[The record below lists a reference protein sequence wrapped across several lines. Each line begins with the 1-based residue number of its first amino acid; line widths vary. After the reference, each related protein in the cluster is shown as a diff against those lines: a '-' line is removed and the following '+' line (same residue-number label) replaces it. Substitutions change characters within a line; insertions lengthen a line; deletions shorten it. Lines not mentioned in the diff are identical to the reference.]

1 MDISLKIKAFIIGPI
16 GDKDEPHGSPRRV
29 IYEDSIQ
36 VLEEII
42 SPACEELGIELLRA
56 DQITRT
62 GEIPEQIFRHIR
74 DSPIVIADLTGANP
88 NVMYELGLR
97 HTTGK
102 LTVQIGER
110 ERLPFDVSAIRT
122 IMFKRTESGL
132 VSARKSLI
140 QVLATGM
147 QSGGDPI
154 AATRIWFEDTS
165 LNPLSGEDF
174 SDGNNG
180 YDNNDMEDLGFL
192 EKLANTEEG
201 MQTLVQ
207 AMGTTASIVE
217 EISRIFVDGTEKT
230 NKISAIQGISTAKL
244 AIANRVAALLEQPS
258 LRLRIA
264 SHEFTQAADRTEP
277 GLIYLL
283 EDIAKNPEQILE
295 APDFLPAIQ
304 MLISGAEL
312 SVGETLKFKEIIDTM
327 GAATRSLKHVTKQIS
342 TSLQALADSSTR
354 IGKLQKFIN
363 KIEKN

>member
-1 MDISLKIKAFIIGPI
+1 LVGVILDISLKIKAFIIGPI

-154 AATRIWFEDTS
+154 AATRIWFEDSS

-192 EKLANTEEG
+192 EKLANTERRNANLG
-201 MQTLVQ
+201 S
-207 AMGTTASIVE
+207 G
-217 EISRIFVDGTEKT
+217 DGY
-230 NKISAIQGISTAKL
+230 NC
-244 AIANRVAALLEQPS
+244 
-258 LRLRIA
+258 
-264 SHEFTQAADRTEP
+264 FDC
-277 GLIYLL
+277 
-283 EDIAKNPEQILE
+283 
-295 APDFLPAIQ
+295 
-304 MLISGAEL
+304 
-312 SVGETLKFKEIIDTM
+312 
-327 GAATRSLKHVTKQIS
+327 
-342 TSLQALADSSTR
+342 
-354 IGKLQKFIN
+354 
-363 KIEKN
+363 